1 MKIDKIKSRLKK
13 VNIALNK
20 SIELL
25 EYTEKYDLGELKIA
39 HGTDL
44 DSALYY
50 DVFLALKEE
59 KESLEKQIEEIESS
73 SIIGLESEVK

>member
-25 EYTEKYDLGELKIA
+25 DYTRKYELEELKIEN
-39 HGTDL
+39 GTGL
-44 DSALYY
+44 DTALYY

-59 KESLEKQIEEIESS
+59 KESLEKQLEEIESS

>member
-25 EYTEKYDLGELKIA
+25 DYTEKYDLGELKIEN
-39 HGTDL
+39 GTDL

-59 KESLEKQIEEIESS
+59 KESLERQLEEIEACN
-73 SIIGLESEVK
+73 ITGLEPEVK

>member
-20 SIELL
+20 AIELL
-25 EYTEKYDLGELKIA
+25 DYIEKYDLGELKIE

-59 KESLEKQIEEIESS
+59 KESLEKQLEEIEACN
-73 SIIGLESEVK
+73 IMGLESEVK

>member
-1 MKIDKIKSRLKK
+1 MNLDKIKSRLKK

-25 EYTEKYDLGELKIA
+25 DYTEKYDLGELKIEN
-39 HGTDL
+39 GTDL

-50 DVFLALKEE
+50 DVFLALKEK
-59 KESLEKQIEEIESS
+59 KESLEKQLEEIEACN
-73 SIIGLESEVK
+73 IIGLESEVK

>member
-1 MKIDKIKSRLKK
+1 MNLDKIKSRLKK

-25 EYTEKYDLGELKIA
+25 DYTEKYDLGELKIEN
-39 HGTDL
+39 GTDL
-44 DSALYY
+44 DSALYC

-59 KESLEKQIEEIESS
+59 KESLEKQLEEIEACN
-73 SIIGLESEVK
+73 IMGLEPEVK

>member
-25 EYTEKYDLGELKIA
+25 DYTRKYELEELKIEN
-39 HGTDL
+39 GTGL
-44 DSALYY
+44 DTALYY

>member
-20 SIELL
+20 AIELL
-25 EYTEKYDLGELKIA
+25 DYIEKYDLGELKIE

-50 DVFLALKEE
+50 DVFLALQEE
-59 KESLEKQIEEIESS
+59 RESIKRQLEEIEACN
-73 SIIGLESEVK
+73 IMGLESEVK

>member
-1 MKIDKIKSRLKK
+1 MNLDKIKSRLKK

-20 SIELL
+20 AIELL
-25 EYTEKYDLGELKIA
+25 DYIEKYDLGELKIE

-59 KESLEKQIEEIESS
+59 KESLERQLEEIESCN
-73 SIIGLESEVK
+73 IIGLES

>member
-1 MKIDKIKSRLKK
+1 MNLDKIKSRLKK

-25 EYTEKYDLGELKIA
+25 DYTEKYDLGELKIEN
-39 HGTDL
+39 GTDL

-59 KESLEKQIEEIESS
+59 KESLERQLEEIEACN
-73 SIIGLESEVK
+73 ITGLEPEVK